1 MSAIRALSTSG
12 TLADDDCLPLMTRK
26 LDSEVF
32 SDSFRRVLRVRLI
45 RFIASSDY
53 TIQKRRRRAVTGE
66 SKKALSSRSGPW
78 GRGTN
83 SRKPSKLALSDLQS
97 MPFSKADCKHS
108 RKSRMFKIEHCRN
121 AVR

>member
-45 RFIASSDY
+45 RLIASSDY
-53 TIQKRRRRAVTGE
+53 TIQRRRRRAVTGE
-66 SKKALSSRSGPW
+66 SKKGP
-78 GRGTN
+78 
-83 SRKPSKLALSDLQS
+83 KLALRAMGEGHHLAQTLRAS
-97 MPFSKADCKHS
+97 
-108 RKSRMFKIEHCRN
+108 
-121 AVR
+121 AVGPTVYAPQES